1 MIMKKFYYLLLL
13 VLPLA
18 FVACDDDDDLPNVD
32 FSINVSGAVNV
43 NNALY
48 VVRGE
53 AFKIESIQVINND
66 KDKSAIITSA
76 DYFWD
81 YYHIGVNFQAPY
93 GFEIQTTEE
102 TRLGEHL
109 LEIECPVYAVD
120 KSPANA
126 LVVYTVYVVESV
138 DDIPSGTQTTHFIVN
153 PGINDKKD
161 K

>member
-1 MIMKKFYYLLLL
+1 MIMKKFYYFLLLA
-13 VLPLA
+13 LPLA
-18 FVACDDDDDLPNVD
+18 FVACDDDDDLPDVD
-32 FSINVSGAVNV
+32 FSIDISGAVNV

-48 VVRGE
+48 VVRGD
-53 AFKIESIQVINND
+53 AFKIDGIQVINND

-81 YYHIGVNFQAPY
+81 YYHIGVNFESPY
-93 GFEIQTTEE
+93 GFEIQTTED

-120 KSPANA
+120 KSPAYA
-126 LVVYTVYVVESV
+126 LVAYRVYVVESA

-153 PGINDKKD
+153 PGIKDKKD